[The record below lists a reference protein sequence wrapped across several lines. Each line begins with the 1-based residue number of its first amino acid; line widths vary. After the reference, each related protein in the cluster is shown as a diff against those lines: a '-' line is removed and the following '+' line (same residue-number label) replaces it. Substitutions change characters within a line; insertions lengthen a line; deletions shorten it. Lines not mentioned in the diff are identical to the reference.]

1 MYDSD
6 NAEVTLRFRD
16 DQGRES
22 HMSGPMAVESFIRFE
37 GVAVSF
43 TQEPFM
49 LTFNVS
55 TSPPAGRDPVPRPS
69 DQ

>member
-1 MYDSD
+1 
-6 NAEVTLRFRD
+6 
-16 DQGRES
+16 
-22 HMSGPMAVESFIRFE
+22 MSGPMAVESFIRFE